1 MKIFISFLSGIFIF
15 TFAASNLHAQHRNV
29 TVILLRHAEK
39 DLSEGVDSANPPL
52 SEAGNLR
59 AQRLVKIAEKY
70 GVDAVYSTSYIRT
83 KATVTPLARKG
94 RHMILMYEPRNLNQ
108 MRDLIL
114 SGKYKRILVVGHNN
128 TTPALANL
136 LIGEEK
142 YKTLPESEYTKIFV
156 IKIKRNKTKP
166 NKVKEKVITY

>member
-1 MKIFISFLSGIFIF
+1 MKIIFSLLLGLFLLSVTGE
-15 TFAASNLHAQHRNV
+15 NLYAQHRKL

-39 DLSEGVDSANPPL
+39 DLSAGADSANPEL
-52 SEAGNLR
+52 SEAGKLR
-59 AQRLVKIAEKY
+59 AQKLIKVVEKY
-70 GVDAVYSTSYIRT
+70 QPDAVYSTSYIRT

-136 LIGEEK
+136 LVGEEK
-142 YKTLPESEYTKIFV
+142 YKMLAESEYNKIWI
-156 IKIKRNKTKP
+156 IKINRNKKKS
-166 NKVKEKVITY
+166 NEIKDRVIEY